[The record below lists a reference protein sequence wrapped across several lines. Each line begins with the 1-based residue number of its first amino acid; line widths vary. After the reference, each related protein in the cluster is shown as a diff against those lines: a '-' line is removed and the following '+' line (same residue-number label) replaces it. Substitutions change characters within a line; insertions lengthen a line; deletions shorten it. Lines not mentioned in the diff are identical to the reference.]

1 MHKSITWQYL
11 QVFTLGSSNKM
22 PGVRKWFLSLYCD
35 YGGVKEEICYFV
47 LQSLISLCNQGMLG
61 NHLQD
66 ESAIPS
72 YCTSVLMP
80 ESLRFICK
88 SVLKISWADV
98 DLYLEHGNVAQIN
111 KMVKGEQIIPHILDF
126 FHIRALT
133 SVAIGRTAR
142 ARLHM
147 TTWQSKWRN

>member
-1 MHKSITWQYL
+1 MHKSTTWQYL

-22 PGVRKWFLSLYCD
+22 PGVRKWFPSRYCD
-35 YGGVKEEICYFV
+35 YGGLKEEICYFV

-88 SVLKISWADV
+88 SVL
-98 DLYLEHGNVAQIN
+98 YLEHGNVAQIN
-111 KMVKGEQIIPHILDF
+111 KMIKGKQIIPHILDF

-142 ARLHM
+142 ARLHV
-147 TTWQSKWRN
+147 TTWQSKGRN